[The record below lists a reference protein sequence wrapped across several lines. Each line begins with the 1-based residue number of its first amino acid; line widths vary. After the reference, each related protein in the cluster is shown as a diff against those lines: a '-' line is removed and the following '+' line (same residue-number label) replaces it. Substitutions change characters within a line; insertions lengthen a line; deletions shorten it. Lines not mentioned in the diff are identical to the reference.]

1 MGGVTDLDD
10 LRSAVR
16 THGWVVASSP
26 ADGARPDTTSTV
38 GLTARGL
45 AELVVLGL
53 PDDVGGALLNELAA
67 RIVDGAPTDDG
78 VPLPDLLDG
87 AAAPVLLTVDG
98 AVAGVPACEVYD
110 EVRLRQLVWPDAD
123 GRFPW
128 HPGFAHPDLQP
139 LMADPPPTPAPH
151 VDAAPPAEWPLDD
164 DPHRAVLTSRHVAES
179 GSVVLMVVHTE
190 EGELRFLDGA
200 SDFDPTAAVA
210 ECLHDALARDLT
222 LAEAVRPLQP
232 GRVAER
238 DGQDDAWRFD
248 DW

>member
-16 THGWVVASSP
+16 THGWVVVSSP
-26 ADGARPDTTSTV
+26 ADGVRPDTTSTV
-38 GLTARGL
+38 GLTERGL
-45 AELVVLGL
+45 PELVVLGL
-53 PDDVGGALLNELAA
+53 PADVGGALLNELVG
-67 RIVDGAPTDDG
+67 RVVDGAAPDDG
-78 VPLPDLLDG
+78 TPVPGLLDAG
-87 AAAPVLLTVDG
+87 APVLLTVDG
-98 AVAGVPACEVYD
+98 AVAGLPACEVYD
-110 EVRLRQLVWPDAD
+110 EVALRQLVWPDAD

-139 LMADPPPTPAPH
+139 LMADPPAAAAPR
-151 VDAAPPAEWPLDD
+151 VDAALPAEWPLDD
-164 DPHRAVLTSRHVAES
+164 DPHRAVLTSRQVAEG
-179 GSVVLMVVHTE
+179 GSVVRMVVHTE

-200 SDFDPTAAVA
+200 SDFDPAAAVA

-232 GRVAER
+232 GQVAER
-238 DGQDDAWRFD
+238 EGTDDAWRVD